1 MSMPQSGIAVRA
13 YHRPLGFLLELV
25 SVIIQVDGTPHKQRS
40 GAILSSHCHRG
51 VMRSRSGP
59 AGHSSGT
66 TGATARPWTSIR
78 VSCNGSSGPRRRRCF
93 QKGRIV
99 HLDYEIWPS
108 RVGGAQRTERLEP
121 TYPPPDGP
129 PQGYDPA
136 RYEAQPNSANP
147 HPPQAGSEAAWLR
160 DPVAENGYRYFDGL
174 RWTEWVY
181 TGSYLSVSHLPGA

>member
-25 SVIIQVDGTPHKQRS
+25 SVIIQVDGTPHKREWGDS
-40 GAILSSHCHRG
+40 FFPLPPGRHEVEVWSRWTFFRHYGRNSTTVDVDPG
-51 VMRSRSGP
+51 VVQWIQWTAP
-59 AGHSSGT
+59 AS
-66 TGATARPWTSIR
+66 
-78 VSCNGSSGPRRRRCF
+78 VF